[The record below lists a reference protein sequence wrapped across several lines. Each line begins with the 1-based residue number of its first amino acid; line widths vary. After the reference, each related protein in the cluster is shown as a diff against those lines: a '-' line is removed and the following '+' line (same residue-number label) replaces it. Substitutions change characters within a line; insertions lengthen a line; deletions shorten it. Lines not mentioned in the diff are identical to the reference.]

1 MNDTGTDDTPSTP
14 GSFDDDSSA
23 TRAKG
28 VRGGIQIAGLGLA
41 LLGLACGVT
50 ALLGVSQSRAE
61 VASLRESLDRVD
73 ESSSTSTEASSS
85 LVSAFDPPAD
95 LGALLAEVQA
105 STVTIQCK
113 GAQGSGWVIDLGS
126 PGPEADPDAI
136 ELDREFPTEVITNDH
151 VIEQCHET
159 PRKVTA
165 TAGGQTYDA
174 VLYSYDTENDL
185 ALIAIKQDVPPL
197 ELSDEPQPGW
207 WAVAVGTP
215 YGLEGS
221 VSIGNVM
228 NLDGTDVIATTPLNS
243 GNSGGPMVNSRGE
256 VIGTNTW
263 VRVGTDEPQDWN
275 VAVAHTALCDEL
287 VDCAGATGWDW

>member
-1 MNDTGTDDTPSTP
+1 LAGSVIALVGVGQMRADLTSASATDGRVQGLPPDESAP
-14 GSFDDDSSA
+14 GS
-23 TRAKG
+23 
-28 VRGGIQIAGLGLA
+28 V
-41 LLGLACGVT
+41 
-50 ALLGVSQSRAE
+50 
-61 VASLRESLDRVD
+61 
-73 ESSSTSTEASSS
+73 
-85 LVSAFDPPAD
+85 FDPPAD
-95 LGALLAEVQA
+95 LGALLSKVQA
-105 STVTIQCK
+105 STVTIECK
-113 GAQGSGWVIDLGS
+113 GVQGSGWVIDLGS
-126 PGPEADPDAI
+126 PGPDADPDAI

-151 VIEQCHET
+151 VIEQCRDT

-197 ELSDEPQPGW
+197 ELSDEPKPGW

-243 GNSGGPMVNSRGE
+243 GNSGGPMVNSLGE